1 MADGIGLR
9 IIHSIRGGGGEA
21 SAVDEPDHKRGA
33 GVADQAIGSSPF
45 GARRG
50 GAGYSNRDTVVRGME
65 KISVGKLVG
74 MSDPGRWSQV
84 HVFVP
89 EGGRK
94 EDWGSLIVAM
104 SVGKREE
111 AGHDLAAFGQEIIQR
126 LHEEYY
132 GLEAGNLA
140 GLRLVLER
148 VRGEFSQVEL
158 EVGVGV
164 IKDVGEKR
172 AFYAAGGGGGKVVL
186 VRGGQV
192 FEIAAGASGWLEPG
206 DVAVV
211 GTKTLFELIAME
223 DWREVGSEAVE
234 VVVERLAPL
243 LVKGKAIEAG
253 LTAASAGVVVKIP
266 GVAERMESVI
276 TEVSAPSVN
285 SVASVIRGIFG
296 RLRWPRRQG
305 AMYVGPRDKK
315 KWVRVGVAMGLG
327 SLLLVS
333 VVLGWR
339 KQRADQG
346 VKSLGAAQEVVGGKI
361 EEGKS
366 LTELNPLRARVI
378 LGEAKQTVD
387 EYQQGK
393 KLNKRERIWVDEV
406 TKELTEL
413 IQISSRI
420 YEIKEPVTWLDL
432 NLVREGSRGE
442 VMDLVEGQVL
452 ILDRGNGIVLRVSLS
467 KSAGVVGGGS
477 LVAGAKLI
485 TGLQGRGLV
494 WGDKGIV
501 EVNLDQKTTAVAAE
515 PDEQWGE
522 VVDIKGFSGNTYL
535 LDKGKSQIWKHVG
548 EAGKF
553 GAATAWFKPGV
564 KPDLSEAMAMAI
576 DGSVWMVTRTGKV
589 VKYARGSPEAFEITG
604 LDEPLREPERM
615 YTDADSQRL
624 YILDKGNRRVVVVDK
639 SGEYQAQYRW
649 EGMDQVTDMVVA
661 EAAKKILL
669 LAGNL
674 VYEIELR

>member
-1 MADGIGLR
+1 
-9 IIHSIRGGGGEA
+9 
-21 SAVDEPDHKRGA
+21 
-33 GVADQAIGSSPF
+33 
-45 GARRG
+45 
-50 GAGYSNRDTVVRGME
+50 
-65 KISVGKLVG
+65 
-74 MSDPGRWSQV
+74 MSDPGQWSQV

-104 SVGKREE
+104 SVRKREE
-111 AGHDLAAFGQEIIQR
+111 AEHDLAAFGQEIIQR

-211 GTKTLFELIAME
+211 GTKTLFDLIGVE
-223 DWREVGSEAVE
+223 DWRGIGSEAVE
-234 VVVERLAPL
+234 GVVERLAPL

-253 LTAASAGVVVKIP
+253 LTAASAGVVVKISQ
-266 GVAERMESVI
+266 VAEVAQVVEVAQA
-276 TEVSAPSVN
+276 TERVSKIKEV
-285 SVASVIRGIFG
+285 FG

-315 KWVRVGVAMGLG
+315 KWVRVGVAIGLG
-327 SLLLVS
+327 LLLLVS

-346 VKSLGAAQEVVGGKI
+346 VKSLKAVQEVVGGKI

-378 LGEAKQTVD
+378 LGEAKQTAD

-393 KLNKRERIWVDEV
+393 KLNKRERVWVDEV

-477 LVAGAKLI
+477 LVAGARLI

-515 PDEQWGE
+515 PNEQWGE
-522 VVDIKGFSGNTYL
+522 VVDIKGFSGNMYL
-535 LDKGKSQIWKHVG
+535 LDKSKSQIWKHVG

-576 DGSVWMVTRTGKV
+576 DGSVWVVTRTGKV
-589 VKYARGSPEAFEITG
+589 VKYTRGSPEAFEIAG

-639 SGEYQAQYRW
+639 GGEYQAQYRW
-649 EGMDQVTDMVVA
+649 EGIDQVTDMVVA
-661 EAAKKILL
+661 ESAKKILL

-674 VYEIELR
+674 IYEIELR